1 MNSIRE
7 EQFNP
12 EMGKERSKQLWS
24 MLEQQEYRF
33 VRESVSFLQQYMNKE
48 G

>member
-12 EMGKERSKQLWS
+12 EKAKERSKQQWS
-24 MLEQQEYRF
+24 MLEQPEYQF
-33 VRESVSFLQQYMNKE
+33 VRESVSFLQQYMKKE
-48 G
+48 E